1 MQGQF
6 IIFPA
11 HYPICAMPMESNF
24 KGGEDVEFQ
33 NTNVEMFCHFIHSI
47 RDIPKSPIQYHVIHQ
62 CNFQNYKYFLDFHNI
77 FLHLWNSTHYTIFSI
92 MKK

>member
-1 MQGQF
+1 MQQQF

-11 HYPICAMPMESNF
+11 HYPICAMHMESNF

-47 RDIPKSPIQYHVIHQ
+47 RDIPKSPIQYHFIH
-62 CNFQNYKYFLDFHNI
+62 
-77 FLHLWNSTHYTIFSI
+77 
-92 MKK
+92 